1 MNFYLSGQAYF
12 LQSEWLLTGWTL
24 NGWMSAQSGMA
35 ERDYLA
41 PLADPQLSGFRR
53 AMTKYSDATAMT
65 KALLCRLRVD
75 VRATER
81 DTDLAGIDPTL
92 VFPETLGFWSEHSER
107 GTMNTWMQMAGVPPE
122 VRRMVGRWSVSQRDG
137 GPTES
142 GTDGSGRAGQQFG
155 IWCFRAPNRRR
166 NEEVPGAER
175 CGGGN
180 DPEAVGG
187 DCAATLS
194 AGSSQCGC
202 FE

>member
-1 MNFYLSGQAYF
+1 M
-12 LQSEWLLTGWTL
+12 
-24 NGWMSAQSGMA
+24 
-35 ERDYLA
+35 D
-41 PLADPQLSGFRR
+41 ADGGGPAGGPP
-53 AMTKYSDATAMT
+53 DART
-65 KALLCRLRVD
+65 V
-75 VRATER
+75 VRQP
-81 DTDLAGIDPTL
+81 G
-92 VFPETLGFWSEHSER
+92 G
-107 GTMNTWMQMAGVPPE
+107 GVPPE
-122 VRRMVGRWSVSQRDG
+122 LGSRRDG